1 MQAIPASNNTAADE
15 HRSPEV
21 NIPAAP
27 TENGVLNA
35 EENGIN
41 VAVKWSS
48 NEIK

>member
-1 MQAIPASNNTAADE
+1 MNITVEDE
-15 HRSPEV
+15 HRSTEV
-21 NIPAAP
+21 NIVAPP